1 MNSPPME
8 VAALATDSREW
19 SRYWIAMWAVF
30 VVALLAAIPF
40 VSFGH
45 WVTATLILFGIPEA
59 FGTWKQD
66 DAYPPLTHVIVKYL
80 DRELSFPVI
89 FFFYGSTAAYWFG
102 FPQRAWALGAFA
114 GLMGWLIAH
123 FERRYEKRG

>member
-1 MNSPPME
+1 MKNPPLE

-19 SRYWIAMWAVF
+19 SKWWIAMWATF
-30 VVALLAAIPF
+30 VVVLLALIPF

-45 WVTATLILFGIPEA
+45 WVTAVLILFGIPEA

-66 DAYPPLTHVIVKYL
+66 DAFPPLTHVIVKYL

-102 FPQRAWALGAFA
+102 FPNRALALGAFA

-123 FERRYEKRG
+123 FERRYERR